1 MSEAR
6 YQSYL
11 LRCWCDGSRGA
22 DGAPAWRL
30 SISRIGS
37 DETTTF
43 MNDTSD
49 LTAFLQQQLAAA
61 APDRAPAPAAAERRR
76 RT

>member
-11 LRCWCDGSRGA
+11 LRCWCDGSRSA
-22 DGAPAWRL
+22 DGTPAWRL

-43 MNDTSD
+43 LSDTGD
-49 LTAFLQQQLAAA
+49 LTAFLQQQLAGTALE
-61 APDRAPAPAAAERRR
+61 RAPVSASPERQPGA
-76 RT
+76 